1 MAAPVAPTRPLRE
14 GGVIHW
20 HGKDVD
26 AVTVAGQLLE
36 LRQHAADDEGFP
48 LARASVMNLLVY
60 AGDKSQVD
68 LAIKTV
74 EALALR
80 HPSRAIVVATRPGK
94 SFTLDADVAIH
105 RHPLASHGLIYER
118 AILRAVGAD
127 PDDLD
132 TLVIPLLIPHLQSF
146 LWWLGKPDPLAP
158 ALRSLASICDRL
170 ILDSS
175 SGSAE
180 QLREVSEHL
189 AGVGLSNS
197 PLGRLVIGD
206 MTWTRLDGLREALT
220 HAFDEGRRAEYL
232 QGLRRV
238 DIIGYR
244 GLAHPVSSGELLMAG
259 WLASRLGCTSP
270 TWTPEGV
277 SLRLEGSGHR
287 VLFSFAGI
295 RGHRPPTGLV
305 RPPVES
311 VRISTEFRGRKLQV
325 ALKWGDGEGRLSV
338 HETGQPIIRRTVPV
352 PQPDEIEVVS
362 RELARLGRDDIFE
375 ESLAS
380 AARIQAALTS

>member
-1 MAAPVAPTRPLRE
+1 MAAPIAVPQPLRQ
-14 GGVIHW
+14 GGEIHW
-20 HGKDVD
+20 RGKDVD
-26 AVTVAGQLLE
+26 AVTVAAQLLE

-60 AGDKSQVD
+60 ASDRKQVD
-68 LAIKTV
+68 QAIKTV

-80 HPSRAIVVATRPGK
+80 HPSRAIVVAARPGK
-94 SFTLDADVAIH
+94 AFSLDAEVAIH

-127 PDDLD
+127 PDGLD

-146 LWWLGKPDPLAP
+146 LWWLGRPDPLAP

-175 SGSAE
+175 CGTPE
-180 QLREVSEHL
+180 QLREVAEEL
-189 AGVGLSNS
+189 AAAGLANS

-206 MTWTRLDGLREALT
+206 MTWTRLDGLREALAR
-220 HAFDEGRRAEYL
+220 AFDEGRRAEYL
-232 QGLRRV
+232 TGLHRV
-238 DIIGYR
+238 DIVGYR
-244 GLAHPVSSGELLMAG
+244 GLTHPVSCGELLMAG
-259 WLASRLGCTSP
+259 WIASRLGCTSP
-270 TWTPEGV
+270 TWTPEGA
-277 SLRLEGSGHR
+277 SLRVEGSGQR
-287 VLFSFAGI
+287 ALFSFSGI
-295 RGHRPPTGLV
+295 KGHRAPTGLV

-311 VRISTEFRGRKLQV
+311 VRISTELRSRSLNV
-325 ALKWGDGEGRLSV
+325 ALKWGEGDGRLSV
-338 HETGQPIIRRTVPV
+338 HETGHPVIRRTVPV

-362 RELARLGRDDIFE
+362 RELARLGRDIIFE
-375 ESLAS
+375 EALAS